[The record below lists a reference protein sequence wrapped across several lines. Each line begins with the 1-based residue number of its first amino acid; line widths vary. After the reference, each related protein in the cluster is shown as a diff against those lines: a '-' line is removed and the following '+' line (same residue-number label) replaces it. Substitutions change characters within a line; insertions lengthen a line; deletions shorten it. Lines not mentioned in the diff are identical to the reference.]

1 MTQPKVELKAEDS
14 GLTQAV
20 FKHEATPAREEQPI
34 GTEGVTRDKQ
44 ASGAT
49 AAVAATA
56 ATAATVAAP
65 SVAAAAATLSVAAST
80 AGASGGMGRNETE
93 NTSLDQVTT

>member
-34 GTEGVTRDKQ
+34 GTEGVARDKQ
-44 ASGAT
+44 ASAAT
-49 AAVAATA
+49 AAVT